1 MSEKYLIFGATGS
14 VGSSLAEQ
22 LKNSGNDIHLVAR
35 NESEVKTIAEKL
47 GCSYTVADV
56 LEDGFIEKVKSD
68 INDIKGIA
76 YCVGSIDLKP
86 LRMVTEADMNKCMK
100 LNLYSA
106 IEAIKGFQE
115 SLKKNKGSV
124 VLFSTV
130 AAQRGFTNHTI
141 IASAKAAVEGLTV
154 TLAAEFAP
162 NIRVNCIAPSLS
174 KSKIAEPMLKN
185 PAIAEGIAKAH
196 PLKRLGEGKDS
207 AALAKFLI
215 TEESSWVTG
224 QVIAVAVA
232 LGAQDLFKNLIS
244 GILVLVEKRFK
255 IGDWI
260 LVEGIIEGIVEK
272 IGFRSTVLRKFDKSL
287 AIIPN
292 FQFAENA
299 VINISE
305 TTNWRIDWAITLQ
318 YDTTVDQLKKI
329 RNEIEDHINKNDDFD
344 KAVGVAVRVEKFSDS
359 SIDMRVRCFTT
370 SNSFS
375 TWLEVKEK
383 LAIEIKQIVEGNK
396 AAFAFPSQSIYI
408 EKK

>member
-35 NESEVKTIAEKL
+35 NEDEVKVIADKL

-68 INDIKGIA
+68 INEIKGIA

-106 IEAIKGFQE
+106 IEAIKGYQE
-115 SLKKNKGSV
+115 TLKKNKGSV

-162 NIRVNCIAPSLS
+162 NIRVNCIAPSLT

-215 TEESSWVTG
+215 TEESSWITG
-224 QVIAVAVA
+224 QIIAVD
-232 LGAQDLFKNLIS
+232 G
-244 GILVLVEKRFK
+244 G
-255 IGDWI
+255 
-260 LVEGIIEGIVEK
+260 
-272 IGFRSTVLRKFDKSL
+272 RS
-287 AIIPN
+287 
-292 FQFAENA
+292 
-299 VINISE
+299 
-305 TTNWRIDWAITLQ
+305 
-318 YDTTVDQLKKI
+318 
-329 RNEIEDHINKNDDFD
+329 
-344 KAVGVAVRVEKFSDS
+344 
-359 SIDMRVRCFTT
+359 
-370 SNSFS
+370 
-375 TWLEVKEK
+375 K
-383 LAIEIKQIVEGNK
+383 L
-396 AAFAFPSQSIYI
+396 S
-408 EKK
+408 

>member
-35 NESEVKTIAEKL
+35 NESEVKVIAEKL

-68 INDIKGIA
+68 VNEIKGIA

-86 LRMVTEADMNKCMK
+86 LRMVTEEDMNKCMK

-106 IEAIKGFQE
+106 IEVIKGFQE

-162 NIRVNCIAPSLS
+162 HIRVNCIAPSLS

-215 TEESSWVTG
+215 TEESSWITG
-224 QVIAVAVA
+224 QIIAVD
-232 LGAQDLFKNLIS
+232 G
-244 GILVLVEKRFK
+244 G
-255 IGDWI
+255 
-260 LVEGIIEGIVEK
+260 
-272 IGFRSTVLRKFDKSL
+272 RS
-287 AIIPN
+287 
-292 FQFAENA
+292 
-299 VINISE
+299 
-305 TTNWRIDWAITLQ
+305 
-318 YDTTVDQLKKI
+318 
-329 RNEIEDHINKNDDFD
+329 
-344 KAVGVAVRVEKFSDS
+344 
-359 SIDMRVRCFTT
+359 
-370 SNSFS
+370 
-375 TWLEVKEK
+375 K
-383 LAIEIKQIVEGNK
+383 L
-396 AAFAFPSQSIYI
+396 S
-408 EKK
+408 

>member
-35 NESEVKTIAEKL
+35 NENEVKTIAEKL
-47 GCSYTVADV
+47 DCSHTVADV
-56 LEDGFIEKVKSD
+56 LEDGFIDKVKSD
-68 INDIKGIA
+68 VNEIKGIA

-106 IEAIKGFQE
+106 IEAIKGYQE

-162 NIRVNCIAPSLS
+162 HIRVNCIAPSLS

-215 TEESSWVTG
+215 TEESSWITG
-224 QVIAVAVA
+224 QIIAVD
-232 LGAQDLFKNLIS
+232 G
-244 GILVLVEKRFK
+244 G
-255 IGDWI
+255 
-260 LVEGIIEGIVEK
+260 
-272 IGFRSTVLRKFDKSL
+272 RS
-287 AIIPN
+287 
-292 FQFAENA
+292 
-299 VINISE
+299 
-305 TTNWRIDWAITLQ
+305 
-318 YDTTVDQLKKI
+318 
-329 RNEIEDHINKNDDFD
+329 
-344 KAVGVAVRVEKFSDS
+344 
-359 SIDMRVRCFTT
+359 
-370 SNSFS
+370 
-375 TWLEVKEK
+375 K
-383 LAIEIKQIVEGNK
+383 L
-396 AAFAFPSQSIYI
+396 S
-408 EKK
+408 

>member
-35 NESEVKTIAEKL
+35 NEDEVKVIADKL

-68 INDIKGIA
+68 INEIKGIA

-106 IEAIKGFQE
+106 IEAIKGYQE

-215 TEESSWVTG
+215 TEESSWITG
-224 QVIAVAVA
+224 QIIAVD
-232 LGAQDLFKNLIS
+232 G
-244 GILVLVEKRFK
+244 G
-255 IGDWI
+255 
-260 LVEGIIEGIVEK
+260 
-272 IGFRSTVLRKFDKSL
+272 RS
-287 AIIPN
+287 
-292 FQFAENA
+292 
-299 VINISE
+299 
-305 TTNWRIDWAITLQ
+305 
-318 YDTTVDQLKKI
+318 
-329 RNEIEDHINKNDDFD
+329 
-344 KAVGVAVRVEKFSDS
+344 
-359 SIDMRVRCFTT
+359 
-370 SNSFS
+370 
-375 TWLEVKEK
+375 K
-383 LAIEIKQIVEGNK
+383 L
-396 AAFAFPSQSIYI
+396 S
-408 EKK
+408 

>member
-35 NESEVKTIAEKL
+35 NESEVKVIAEKL

-68 INDIKGIA
+68 INEIKGVA

-162 NIRVNCIAPSLS
+162 HIRVNCIAPSLS

-215 TEESSWVTG
+215 TEESSWITG
-224 QVIAVAVA
+224 QIIAVD
-232 LGAQDLFKNLIS
+232 G
-244 GILVLVEKRFK
+244 G
-255 IGDWI
+255 
-260 LVEGIIEGIVEK
+260 
-272 IGFRSTVLRKFDKSL
+272 RS
-287 AIIPN
+287 
-292 FQFAENA
+292 
-299 VINISE
+299 
-305 TTNWRIDWAITLQ
+305 
-318 YDTTVDQLKKI
+318 
-329 RNEIEDHINKNDDFD
+329 
-344 KAVGVAVRVEKFSDS
+344 
-359 SIDMRVRCFTT
+359 
-370 SNSFS
+370 
-375 TWLEVKEK
+375 K
-383 LAIEIKQIVEGNK
+383 L
-396 AAFAFPSQSIYI
+396 S
-408 EKK
+408 

>member
-35 NESEVKTIAEKL
+35 NEDEVKIIADKL

-56 LEDGFIEKVKSD
+56 LEDGFIEKVKTD
-68 INDIKGIA
+68 INEIKGIA

-106 IEAIKGFQE
+106 IETIKGYQE

-215 TEESSWVTG
+215 TEESSWITG
-224 QVIAVAVA
+224 QIIAVD
-232 LGAQDLFKNLIS
+232 G
-244 GILVLVEKRFK
+244 G
-255 IGDWI
+255 
-260 LVEGIIEGIVEK
+260 
-272 IGFRSTVLRKFDKSL
+272 RS
-287 AIIPN
+287 
-292 FQFAENA
+292 
-299 VINISE
+299 
-305 TTNWRIDWAITLQ
+305 
-318 YDTTVDQLKKI
+318 
-329 RNEIEDHINKNDDFD
+329 
-344 KAVGVAVRVEKFSDS
+344 
-359 SIDMRVRCFTT
+359 
-370 SNSFS
+370 
-375 TWLEVKEK
+375 K
-383 LAIEIKQIVEGNK
+383 L
-396 AAFAFPSQSIYI
+396 S
-408 EKK
+408 

>member
-22 LKNSGNDIHLVAR
+22 LKNSGNDVHLVAR
-35 NESEVKTIAEKL
+35 NEIEVKAIAEKL

-68 INDIKGIA
+68 VNEIKGIA

-86 LRMVTEADMNKCMK
+86 LRMVTEEDMNKCMK

-106 IEAIKGFQE
+106 IEVIKGFQE

-162 NIRVNCIAPSLS
+162 HIRVNCIAPSLS

-185 PAIAEGIAKAH
+185 PVIAEGIAKAH

-215 TEESSWVTG
+215 TEESSWITG
-224 QVIAVAVA
+224 QIIAVD
-232 LGAQDLFKNLIS
+232 G
-244 GILVLVEKRFK
+244 G
-255 IGDWI
+255 
-260 LVEGIIEGIVEK
+260 
-272 IGFRSTVLRKFDKSL
+272 RS
-287 AIIPN
+287 
-292 FQFAENA
+292 
-299 VINISE
+299 
-305 TTNWRIDWAITLQ
+305 
-318 YDTTVDQLKKI
+318 
-329 RNEIEDHINKNDDFD
+329 
-344 KAVGVAVRVEKFSDS
+344 
-359 SIDMRVRCFTT
+359 
-370 SNSFS
+370 
-375 TWLEVKEK
+375 K
-383 LAIEIKQIVEGNK
+383 L
-396 AAFAFPSQSIYI
+396 S
-408 EKK
+408 